1 MRMSSPVF
9 LTGFMGAGKTSVGRE
24 LAKAL
29 DCPFVDLDEVIEKSF
44 GMPVAEIFA
53 SVGEDAFRLSESST
67 LLDISADSLQVVA
80 CGGGCPVYKDN
91 MQIIRSKGISIY
103 LKCHPGVLFHRLAP
117 EKKNR
122 PLIADIPDLELME
135 FISELL
141 HQRHPVYKTSHFSVD
156 GHGTPE
162 EVCAKILEK
171 LKN

>member
-1 MRMSSPVF
+1 MQLSSPVF

-24 LAKAL
+24 LARAL
-29 DCPFVDLDEVIEKSF
+29 HCPFVDLDEVLEKSW
-44 GMPVAEIFA
+44 GMTVPEIFA
-53 SVGEDAFRLSESST
+53 SVGEAAFRLSESKT
-67 LLDISADSLQVVA
+67 LLDISADNLQVVA

-103 LKCHPGVLFHRLAP
+103 LRCHPGVLFHRLAP
-117 EKKNR
+117 QKNKR

-141 HQRHPVYKTSHFSVD
+141 HQRHSVYKMSQFTVD
-156 GHGTPE
+156 GHASPQ
-162 EVCAKILEK
+162 EVSAAILEK